1 MILRLT
7 CYPLSRIFEDDGTI
21 RLFLTEPY
29 GLYFEYRAV
38 AIGEG
43 EPDVMDYLQKKYK
56 PNMSV
61 EDGLKLGLAALQDY
75 LKSDFNYE
83 RVDAVYINTE
93 KRRYTKLT
101 NDELKKYAK

>member
-1 MILRLT
+1 
-7 CYPLSRIFEDDGTI
+7 
-21 RLFLTEPY
+21 
-29 GLYFEYRAV
+29 
-38 AIGEG
+38 
-43 EPDVMDYLQKKYK
+43 
-56 PNMSV
+56 MSV